1 MQFIPTRIHGAQDYL
16 LAALLLGSPW
26 LLGAEPQSAFTV
38 TLIGAGVVL
47 AATSLLTNY
56 EWGLLRRMAVPLHS
70 AMDLLLGL
78 ALAASPWLLG
88 FAAEGWAAH
97 AVLGW
102 ALVLGALTVQPRAF
116 GMEHPAFIAARL
128 GSAHGGH

>member
-1 MQFIPTRIHGAQDYL
+1 MQFIPTRVHGAQDHL
-16 LAALLLGSPW
+16 LAAVLLSSAWWLGN
-26 LLGAEPQSAFTV
+26 EPGSTQ
-38 TLIGAGVVL
+38 TLTLVVAGVVL